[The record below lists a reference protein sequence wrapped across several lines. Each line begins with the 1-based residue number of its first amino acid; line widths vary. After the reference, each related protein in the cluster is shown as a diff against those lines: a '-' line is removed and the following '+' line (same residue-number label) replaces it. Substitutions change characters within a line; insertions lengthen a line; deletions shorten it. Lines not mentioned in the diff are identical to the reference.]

1 MIESSRNTV
10 NGTADAIVRADHLTK
25 VCAGADF
32 RAIGELCLTVTVGD
46 SLALAALFDAASQLV
61 GAGLP
66 LPGLDHGPT
75 SPTPPSRLLE
85 GL

>member
-1 MIESSRNTV
+1 MIESSRNAA
-10 NGTADAIVRADHLTK
+10 NGTADAIIRTAHLTE
-25 VCAGADF
+25 VCTGADF
-32 RAIGELCLTVTVGD
+32 RAVGELDLTVKVGD

-66 LPGLDHGPT
+66 LPDLDSGPT
-75 SPTPPSRLLE
+75 SPTPPSRFAE